1 MAELEFPKILVPR
14 LLQYRSDVNNEY
26 AGKPKQLY
34 TYVIILL
41 EY

>member
-26 AGKPKQLY
+26 AGKSKLY